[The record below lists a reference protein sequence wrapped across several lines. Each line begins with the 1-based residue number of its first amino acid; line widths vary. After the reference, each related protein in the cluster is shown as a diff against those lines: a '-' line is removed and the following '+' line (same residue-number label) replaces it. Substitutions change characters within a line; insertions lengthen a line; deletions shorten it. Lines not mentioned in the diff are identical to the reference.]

1 MDNQED
7 ENKLR
12 DILSKQEK
20 AIFPMKRALFS
31 FGGTGAAKST
41 FTNIAVGRTL
51 TIIDNREY
59 GQAKMLPPLISSNNL
74 QSCTKYPV
82 VVESVNPKGVYVID
96 GPGDDDT
103 GDKNTS
109 RDIQRIANIYYNY
122 KVPLLTDEL
131 TFLYIAPFATLEVV
145 RCQLFSRSLEV
156 FANMITDANIFKNS
170 FSILI
175 TKIPTD
181 ETKEYIVI

>member
-1 MDNQED
+1 M
-7 ENKLR
+7 LR
-12 DILSKQEK
+12 KTTPTLW
-20 AIFPMKRALFS
+20 IFLATLLLVTGCDPL
-31 FGGTGAAKST
+31 GVLIIDGAA
-41 FTNIAVGRTL
+41 
-51 TIIDNREY
+51 
-59 GQAKMLPPLISSNNL
+59 
-74 QSCTKYPV
+74 
-82 VVESVNPKGVYVID
+82 
-96 GPGDDDT
+96 GDDDT

-145 RCQLFSRSLEV
+145 RAQLFSRSLEV